1 MEIVETGKQYNNNNN
16 NNNNNNRML
25 ETVEVM

>member
-16 NNNNNNRML
+16 NNNNNRML